1 MGVSNASSR
10 GRRANEPIPG
20 LLQALESAGYDDVL
34 VLDAESF
41 RTVLTERREE
51 LLEVIADGDELSVG
65 ELADRLGRQ
74 QSAVSR
80 DLDALFEHA
89 VIDYERDGRR
99 KIPRVRHETVL
110 HAAVL

>member
-1 MGVSNASSR
+1 MSNTSR
-10 GRRANEPIPG
+10 EGPPGERAVPE

-51 LLEVIADGDELSVG
+51 LLEMIADGDELSVG

-89 VIDYERDGRR
+89 VIEYERDGRR

>member
-1 MGVSNASSR
+1 MSESDTK
-10 GRRANEPIPG
+10 EPPSEREVPE
-20 LLQALESAGYDDVL
+20 LLRALETAGYDDVL
-34 VLDAESF
+34 VLDTETF
-41 RTVLTERREE
+41 RRVFTERREE
-51 LLEVIADGDELSVG
+51 LLEAIADGDDLSVG
-65 ELADRLGRQ
+65 ELAERVGRQ
-74 QSAVSR
+74 QPAVSR